1 MTYIIIVIAAIF
13 IVLVF
18 MAKNKLETQETSAE
32 NSDEKQWDLS
42 MYFLKSSILTER
54 ELKFYNQ
61 IKKFI
66 PEEYVIAPKVGMKDF
81 IEIKSKKDF
90 MKHFGHISQKHIDF
104 LICNKERMHPV
115 LGIELDDLSHKQT
128 SRAERDKMVNEIYN
142 QIGLHVIHVPT
153 NATETA
159 IQNAI
164 NNIFAPKEEGP
175 REA

>member
-1 MTYIIIVIAAIF
+1 MKYAIIVIAIIAI
-13 IVLVF
+13 IVIEEI
-18 MAKNKLETQETSAE
+18 AKNKTKTPSSPSQET
-32 NSDEKQWDLS
+32 QWDLS

-61 IKKFI
+61 IKKLI
-66 PEEYVIAPKVGMKDF
+66 PEDYVIAPKVGMKDF

-104 LICNKERMHPV
+104 LICNKERLHPV

-164 NNIFAPKEEGP
+164 NNIFTPKEEGP